1 MVISNNPLVLRRFDG
16 SLPVEGGSVE
26 VFKKALALLEEGA
39 ALSGHSLS
47 GSIRLTANPYRSI
60 VVEPLEKGRLD
71 KRGIVVLLDSI
82 DRVESASRERPVL
95 QEVLRDYAYIDLD
108 LLESWFGCQEN

>member
-16 SLPVEGGSVE
+16 SLPVEGGPVE

-60 VVEPLEKGRLD
+60 VVEPPEKGRLD

-82 DRVESASRERPVL
+82 DRVESASRERPVP

-108 LLESWFGCQEN
+108 LLENWFSYREN